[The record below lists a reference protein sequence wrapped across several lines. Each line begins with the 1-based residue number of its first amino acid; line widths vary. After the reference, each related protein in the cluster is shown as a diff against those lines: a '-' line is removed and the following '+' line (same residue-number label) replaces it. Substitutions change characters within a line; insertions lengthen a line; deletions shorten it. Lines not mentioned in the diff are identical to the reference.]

1 MKVSGSSRTP
11 PLSSA
16 ILEHIAADWDG
27 FAEIRSAAR
36 ALSQKSRL
44 TNTLSIAVNEVRVAL
59 AAALLSTAH
68 TASSAT
74 ALSRDD
80 EAVRLD
86 NIERGMRLHA
96 HARAVLS
103 DCAGPLAREWLMSA
117 GQIQKVLEAFG
128 SVIGGFRQASSP
140 APAPVPTSPPRLLVE
155 DYGQTVLLFLA
166 AVAQG
171 MAVADALAAFA
182 QRRRSAAD
190 TSRTTTNA
198 SSRRTRYWDLWPI
211 ASASCTGRS
220 PDSSAAVKASRT

>member
-1 MKVSGSSRTP
+1 MAQVSGSSRTP

-44 TNTLSIAVNEVRVAL
+44 TNTLSIVVNEVRVAL
-59 AAALLSTAH
+59 AAAFLSTGH

-86 NIERGMRLHA
+86 TIERGMRLHA
-96 HARAVLS
+96 HARAVIS
-103 DCAGPLAREWLMSA
+103 DCAGPLAREWHMSA

-128 SVIGGFRQASSP
+128 SVTVVGGFRQASSP
-140 APAPVPTSPPRLLVE
+140 APAPVPTTPPRLLVQ
-155 DYGQTVLLFLA
+155 DYGQTVRYICFSLRWPRA
-166 AVAQG
+166 WPWQTRW
-171 MAVADALAAFA
+171 
-182 QRRRSAAD
+182 QHSRRSAAD
-190 TSRTTTNA
+190 TSSTTTNA
-198 SSRRTRYWDLWPI
+198 SSRRTRY
-211 ASASCTGRS
+211 
-220 PDSSAAVKASRT
+220 